1 MRIGIVCPYAWDMPG
16 GVQAHVRDLTE
27 ALLRRGHDVSVMAPG
42 DEDAVL
48 PHYVV
53 PAGRAVPV
61 PYNGSVARLT
71 FGLVSNT
78 RVRRW
83 LREGEFDV
91 LHVHEPAS
99 PSLSMLACWAAQGPI
114 VATFHTSMQR
124 SRAMSAA
131 YTILQPVLEKISAR
145 ITVSE
150 DARRTLVEHL
160 GGDAVLIPNGVAV
173 RSFAGAAPL
182 PGWPGTGGALGFLGR
197 LDEPRKGLDVLL
209 DALPAIVARRP
220 EVRLLVAG
228 PGDVGEA
235 TKRLTPQLRD
245 RVTFLGMVDETDKA
259 RALASVD
266 VFVAPNTGGESFGIV
281 LLEAMA
287 AGTAVLASDLEA
299 FRRVLSGGRAGAMFA
314 AGDARALADC
324 AVSLLSSP
332 ERRASLR
339 AGAVDVVRRYDW
351 DRVAGD
357 VVAVYEMVSRDATGV
372 REDDSSPQP
381 SPLGWRARLESR
393 LGR

>member
-1 MRIGIVCPYAWDMPG
+1 MRVGIVCPYAWDMPG
-16 GVQAHVRDLTE
+16 GVQAHVHDLTE
-27 ALLRRGHDVSVMAPG
+27 ALIRRGHDVSVMAPA
-42 DEDAVL
+42 DEDSPL
-48 PHYVV
+48 PSYVV

-99 PSLSMLACWAAQGPI
+99 PSLSLLACWAAEGPI

-131 YTILQPVLEKISAR
+131 YTILQPVLEKLSAR

-173 RSFAGAAPL
+173 RSFAGATPMA
-182 PGWPGTGGALGFLGR
+182 GWPGTGGALGFLGR
-197 LDEPRKGLDVLL
+197 IDEPRKGLDVLV
-209 DALPAIVARRP
+209 DALPMIAEQYAD
-220 EVRLLVAG
+220 VRLLVAG
-228 PGDVGEA
+228 PGDVSEA
-235 TKRLTPQLRD
+235 TKRLTPTLRD
-245 RVTFLGMVDETDKA
+245 RVTFLGMVDEIDKA

-287 AGTAVLASDLEA
+287 ADTAVLASDLEA
-299 FRRVLSGGRAGAMFA
+299 FRRVLDDGRAGAMFRT
-314 AGDARALADC
+314 GDAGELA
-324 AVSLLSSP
+324 
-332 ERRASLR
+332 LR
-339 AGAVDVVRRYDW
+339 ATFLLAHPEQRSRLRAAAVDVVGRYDW

-357 VVAVYEMVSRDATGV
+357 VVAVYEMVSRDAPGV
-372 REDDSSPQP
+372 REDESPSMPAQN
-381 SPLGWRARLESR
+381 GWRARLESR

>member
-1 MRIGIVCPYAWDMPG
+1 MRIGIVCPYAWDVPG
-16 GVQAHVRDLTE
+16 GVQAHVRDLTG
-27 ALLRRGHDVSVMAPG
+27 ALLRRGHDVSVMAPA
-42 DEDAVL
+42 DDDAPL
-48 PHYVV
+48 PNYVV
-53 PAGRAVPV
+53 SAGRAVPV
-61 PYNGSVARLT
+61 PYNGSFARLT

-99 PSLSMLACWAAQGPI
+99 PSLSLLACWAAEGPI

-173 RSFAGAAPL
+173 RSFAGATSL

-197 LDEPRKGLDVLL
+197 IDEQRKGLDVLM
-209 DALPAIVARRP
+209 DALPTVAARFP
-220 EVRLLVAG
+220 DVRLLLAG
-228 PGDVGEA
+228 PGDVAEA
-235 TKRLTPQLRD
+235 TKRLSPRLRD
-245 RVTFLGMVDETDKA
+245 QVTFLGMVDETTKA

-266 VFVAPNTGGESFGIV
+266 VFVAPNIGGESFGIV

-299 FRRVLSGGRAGAMFA
+299 FRRVLDDGRAGAMFP
-314 AGDARALADC
+314 AGDARALGEC
-324 AVSLLSSP
+324 AVSLLGSP
-332 ERRASLR
+332 EQRSRLR
-339 AGAVDVVRRYDW
+339 AAAVDVVHRYDW
-351 DRVAGD
+351 DAIAGD
-357 VVAVYEMVSRDATGV
+357 VVAVYEMVSRDAPGV
-372 REDDSSPQP
+372 REDESTPAMAP
-381 SPLGWRARLESR
+381 NGWRARLGSR
-393 LGR
+393 LNR

>member
-1 MRIGIVCPYAWDMPG
+1 MRVGIVCPYAWDVPG
-16 GVQAHVRDLTE
+16 GVQAHVRDLTV
-27 ALLRRGHDVSVMAPG
+27 ALLRRGHEVSVMAPA
-42 DEDAVL
+42 DEDAPL

-99 PSLSMLACWAAQGPI
+99 PSLSMLACWAAEGPI
-114 VATFHTSMQR
+114 VGTFHTSMQR

-145 ITVSE
+145 IAVSE

-160 GGDAVLIPNGVAV
+160 GGDAVLIPNGVAI
-173 RSFAGAAPL
+173 RSFAAATPM
-182 PGWPGTGGALGFLGR
+182 PGWPGPGGALGFLGR
-197 LDEPRKGLDVLL
+197 IDEPRKGLDVLL
-209 DALPAIVARRP
+209 DALPGVAAHHP
-220 EVRLLVAG
+220 GVRLLVAG
-228 PGDVGEA
+228 PGDVEEA
-235 TKRLTPQLRD
+235 TKRMSPPVRD

-266 VFVAPNTGGESFGIV
+266 VFVAPEHRWRELRHRSAGGDGRGSARTRQRSRS
-281 LLEAMA
+281 LPPRP
-287 AGTAVLASDLEA
+287 
-299 FRRVLSGGRAGAMFA
+299 RRRAGGCHVPGRERVGAGGLCGVA
-314 AGDARALADC
+314 A
-324 AVSLLSSP
+324 P
-332 ERRASLR
+332 
-339 AGAVDVVRRYDW
+339 
-351 DRVAGD
+351 
-357 VVAVYEMVSRDATGV
+357 
-372 REDDSSPQP
+372 
-381 SPLGWRARLESR
+381 
-393 LGR
+393 